1 MARTGAKKG
10 RAWARYRSWLAKGL
24 AASGLLSIGVC
35 LGVVLGSV
43 LDGPRLFVRSLTQPT
58 DRVELRPSATALEP
72 ELLPAFRDLQR
83 ARPLPP
89 PSPRPAARPSPP
101 AVTPPSP
108 RPALRSSPPAV
119 APPSPRPAARPEV
132 AAAPIRRA
140 PAAGSEALERVI
152 AEIAARDKSAPKTGP
167 SEVVQVAAYTDR
179 KGAELLVGRLRKRGF
194 DSYISDTQPKGSH
207 RFRVRVRPPSGDS
220 AKQLAAR
227 LEAQGHGVWIT
238 KE

>member
-1 MARTGAKKG
+1 MPRGGAKKG

-43 LDGPRLFVRSLTQPT
+43 LDGPRLFVRRLTQPT
-58 DRVELRPSATALEP
+58 ERVELRPAATALEA
-72 ELLPAFRDLQR
+72 ELLPAFLDLQR
-83 ARPLPP
+83 ERPVPP
-89 PSPRPAARPSPP
+89 PSPPPAARP
-101 AVTPPSP
+101 
-108 RPALRSSPPAV
+108 SPPAV
-119 APPSPRPAARPEV
+119 APPSPRPTARPEV
-132 AAAPIRRA
+132 AAAPVRGVPA
-140 PAAGSEALERVI
+140 PGSEVAERVI
-152 AEIAARDKSAPKTGP
+152 AAIAAREKSAPNTGP

-179 KGAELLVGRLRKRGF
+179 KMAEALVGRLRKRGF
-194 DSYISDTQPKGSH
+194 DSYISGTQPKGSH

-220 AKQLAAR
+220 AIQLAAR

>member
-1 MARTGAKKG
+1 MARTGTKKG

-72 ELLPAFRDLQR
+72 ELLPAFRELQR
-83 ARPLPP
+83 ERPLP
-89 PSPRPAARPSPP
+89 
-101 AVTPPSP
+101 
-108 RPALRSSPPAV
+108 
-119 APPSPRPAARPEV
+119 PPSPRPAARPEV

-140 PAAGSEALERVI
+140 PAAGPEALERVI
-152 AEIAARDKSAPKTGP
+152 AEIAAREKSAPKTGP

-179 KGAELLVGRLRKRGF
+179 KLAEVLVERLRKRGF

-220 AKQLAAR
+220 ANQLAAR

>member
-1 MARTGAKKG
+1 MPRGGAKKG

-43 LDGPRLFVRSLTQPT
+43 LDGPRLFVRRLTQPT
-58 DRVELRPSATALEP
+58 ERVELRPAATALEA
-72 ELLPAFRDLQR
+72 ELLPAFLDLQR
-83 ARPLPP
+83 ERPVPP
-89 PSPRPAARPSPP
+89 PSPPPAARPSPP
-101 AVTPPSP
+101 PAA
-108 RPALRSSPPAV
+108 RPSPPAV
-119 APPSPRPAARPEV
+119 APPSPRPTARPEV
-132 AAAPIRRA
+132 AAAPVRGVPA
-140 PAAGSEALERVI
+140 PGSEVAERVI
-152 AEIAARDKSAPKTGP
+152 AAIAAREKSAPNTGP

-179 KGAELLVGRLRKRGF
+179 KMAEALVGRLRKRGF

-220 AKQLAAR
+220 AIQLAAR

>member
-1 MARTGAKKG
+1 MPRGGAKKG

-43 LDGPRLFVRSLTQPT
+43 LDGPRLFVRRLTQPT
-58 DRVELRPSATALEP
+58 ERVELRPAATALEA
-72 ELLPAFRDLQR
+72 ELLPAFLELQR
-83 ARPLPP
+83 ERPVPP
-89 PSPRPAARPSPP
+89 PSPPPAARPSPP
-101 AVTPPSP
+101 AV
-108 RPALRSSPPAV
+108 
-119 APPSPRPAARPEV
+119 APPSPPPTARPEV
-132 AAAPIRRA
+132 AAAPVPRA
-140 PAAGSEALERVI
+140 PAPGAEVAERVI
-152 AEIAARDKSAPKTGP
+152 AAIAAREKTAPNTGP

-179 KGAELLVGRLRKRGF
+179 KMAEALVGRLRKRGF

-220 AKQLAAR
+220 ATQLAAR

>member
-1 MARTGAKKG
+1 MPRAGAKKG
-10 RAWARYRSWLAKGL
+10 RPWARYRSWLAKGL

-43 LDGPRLFVRSLTQPT
+43 LDGPRLFVRRLTQPT
-58 DRVELRPSATALEP
+58 ERVELRPSATALES
-72 ELLPAFRDLQR
+72 ELLPAFRELQR
-83 ARPLPP
+83 ERPVPP
-89 PSPRPAARPSPP
+89 PSPPPAARP
-101 AVTPPSP
+101 
-108 RPALRSSPPAV
+108 SPPAV
-119 APPSPRPAARPEV
+119 APPSPRPTARPEV
-132 AAAPIRRA
+132 AAAPVRRA
-140 PAAGSEALERVI
+140 PAPGPEVVERVI
-152 AEIAARDKSAPKTGP
+152 AEIAAWEKSAPKTGP

-179 KGAELLVGRLRKRGF
+179 KLAEVLVERLRKRGF

-220 AKQLAAR
+220 ANQLAAR

>member
-1 MARTGAKKG
+1 MPRGGAKKG

-43 LDGPRLFVRSLTQPT
+43 LDGPRLFVRRLTQPT
-58 DRVELRPSATALEP
+58 ERVELRPAATALEA
-72 ELLPAFRDLQR
+72 ELLPAFLDLQR
-83 ARPLPP
+83 ERPVPP
-89 PSPRPAARPSPP
+89 PSPPPAARPSPP
-101 AVTPPSP
+101 PAA
-108 RPALRSSPPAV
+108 RPSPPAV
-119 APPSPRPAARPEV
+119 APPSPRPTARPEV
-132 AAAPIRRA
+132 AAAPVRGVPA
-140 PAAGSEALERVI
+140 PGSEVAERVI
-152 AEIAARDKSAPKTGP
+152 AAIAAREKSAPKTGP
-167 SEVVQVAAYTDR
+167 GEVVQVAAYTDR
-179 KGAELLVGRLRKRGF
+179 KMAEALVGRLRKRGF

-220 AKQLAAR
+220 AIQLAAR

>member
-1 MARTGAKKG
+1 MARAGAKKG

-43 LDGPRLFVRSLTQPT
+43 LDGPRLFVRRLTQPT
-58 DRVELRPSATALEP
+58 ERVELRPSVTALEL

-83 ARPLPP
+83 ERPVPP
-89 PSPRPAARPSPP
+89 PSLPP
-101 AVTPPSP
+101 TAHPT
-108 RPALRSSPPAV
+108 PPAV
-119 APPSPRPAARPEV
+119 APPGPRPTARPEV
-132 AAAPIRRA
+132 AAAPVRRA
-140 PAAGSEALERVI
+140 LAPAPEVVERVI
-152 AEIAARDKSAPKTGP
+152 AEIAAREKSAPKTGP

-179 KGAELLVGRLRKRGF
+179 KGAEVLVERLRKRGF

-207 RFRVRVRPPSGDS
+207 RFRVRVRPPSGGS
-220 AKQLAAR
+220 ANQLAAR

>member
-1 MARTGAKKG
+1 MVRAGAKKG

-43 LDGPRLFVRSLTQPT
+43 LDGPRLFVRRLTQPT
-58 DRVELRPSATALEP
+58 ESIELRPAATALDLD
-72 ELLPAFRDLQR
+72 LLPAFRELQR
-83 ARPLPP
+83 ERLVPP
-89 PSPRPAARPSPP
+89 PSPPPAAAP
-101 AVTPPSP
+101 
-108 RPALRSSPPAV
+108 SPPAV
-119 APPSPRPAARPEV
+119 APPSPRPMARPEV
-132 AAAPIRRA
+132 AAAPVRRVPA
-140 PAAGSEALERVI
+140 PGTEVAERVI
-152 AEIAARDKSAPKTGP
+152 AEIAAREKSAPKTGP

-179 KGAELLVGRLRKRGF
+179 KGAEVLVGRLRKRGF

-207 RFRVRVRPPSGDS
+207 RYRVRVRPPSGDS
-220 AKQLAAR
+220 ANQLAAR

>member
-1 MARTGAKKG
+1 MARASAKKG

-43 LDGPRLFVRSLTQPT
+43 LDGPRLFVRRLTQPT
-58 DRVELRPSATALEP
+58 ERVELRPAATALEA
-72 ELLPAFRDLQR
+72 ELLPAFLDLQR
-83 ARPLPP
+83 ERPVPP
-89 PSPRPAARPSPP
+89 PSPQPAARPSPP
-101 AVTPPSP
+101 AM
-108 RPALRSSPPAV
+108 
-119 APPSPRPAARPEV
+119 APPSPRPTARPEV
-132 AAAPIRRA
+132 AAAPVRGVPA
-140 PAAGSEALERVI
+140 PGSEVAERVI
-152 AEIAARDKSAPKTGP
+152 AAIAAREKSAPNTGP

-179 KGAELLVGRLRKRGF
+179 KMAEALVGRLRKRGF
-194 DSYISDTQPKGSH
+194 DSYISGTQPKGSH

-220 AKQLAAR
+220 AIQLAAR